1 MREGT
6 GEVETSGCPRIRIRV
21 RVTGVIYGKDTINP
35 SSGPFKM
42 VSMRSGKS
50 QMRSSPSLKGFLNV
64 AFEIVPVNFASKNLL
79 KIETKP
85 KEILTLA
92 SVFMA

>member
-1 MREGT
+1 
-6 GEVETSGCPRIRIRV
+6 
-21 RVTGVIYGKDTINP
+21 
-35 SSGPFKM
+35 M
-42 VSMRSGKS
+42 VSTRSGKS

-85 KEILTLA
+85 KEILRLA